1 MARGVATLVACRYDK
16 CWSGLCNM
24 RIHCECLW
32 WLGGLVSLSTCV
44 FAWAPCLL
52 PLRGRGEKKF
62 SRRRR
67 PCWHSC
73 CIVVFSLHLEFSG
86 WGRRK
91 GKWLAAFQET
101 WASALWKEKK
111 DRQTDHIGYSCCV
124 APREP
129 QPPMLPGVP
138 HLTWADSELV
148 CEDTIT
154 ECFRA
159 PLGNVY
165 LCCLSNQMELPSNH
179 QHQVKV
185 WALSAFSIHYFC
197 PFQAQPNPLRS
208 TTELHSPWQLQPRQ
222 PRAERHQGAL
232 PWRRGRWQAS
242 LRSAGQAVLQV
253 VLQ

>member
-16 CWSGLCNM
+16 CWSGLCNT

-44 FAWAPCLL
+44 CMSPL
-52 PLRGRGEKKF
+52 PAAIKGKRGEKSF
-62 SRRRR
+62 PGEGVHVDTVAVSLFLV
-67 PCWHSC
+67 
-73 CIVVFSLHLEFSG
+73 CIWNFLVGGGGRVSG
-86 WGRRK
+86 WQRFRKRELPHSEKRRK
-91 GKWLAAFQET
+91 T
-101 WASALWKEKK
+101 
-111 DRQTDHIGYSCCV
+111 DRQTTLATAVVWHQGSHSPRCC
-124 APREP
+124 
-129 QPPMLPGVP
+129 LGC
-138 HLTWADSELV
+138 LTWPGLTQSW